1 MSYFVGLIELNAN
14 FNFMK
19 KIYLAFFSAFLLSCS
34 NADVNGPCDW
44 HVRKFS
50 ATVTGISF
58 DKLNTQGDSLFS
70 VKLMFDG
77 GSVSEKEQDL
87 GKLRNFEITREKL
100 SQNKLRVNATYTGKI
115 SDLKSGDCET
125 PIIAFDQRLR

>member
-1 MSYFVGLIELNAN
+1 M
-14 FNFMK
+14 
-19 KIYLAFFSAFLLSCS
+19 
-34 NADVNGPCDW
+34 NGPCDW

-70 VKLMFDG
+70 VKLMFDA